1 MANGEDGV
9 VIYYITCGSLGY
21 CVEVS
26 CLSRE
31 GTAEE
36 EATCLGMTAHE
47 LLDYLF
53 EKQDRTYCARL
64 FRYFLTFNI
73 CIFIFN
79 LEPVC
84 FNILND

>member
-21 CVEVS
+21 CAEVS

-36 EATCLGMTAHE
+36 EATCLRMTAHE
-47 LLDYLF
+47 LLNSF
-53 EKQDRTYCARL
+53 EKQNRTYSARFIPHL
-64 FRYFLTFNI
+64 FTKFSFFTFTYLFLI
-73 CIFIFN
+73 
-79 LEPVC
+79 
-84 FNILND
+84 

>member
-21 CVEVS
+21 CTEVS

-47 LLDYLF
+47 LLNYSF
-53 EKQDRTYCARL
+53 EKQNRTYCSR
-64 FRYFLTFNI
+64 FIPIYFIIFNI
-73 CIFIFN
+73 YIFIFN
-79 LEPVC
+79 LEPV
-84 FNILND
+84 